1 MGFRGALVDRAV
13 RIRKSST
20 GRRVEGTTIFE
31 PNESAEIR
39 VRLDIKAAGEELADG
54 RILTEPTPVLLVFR
68 RDMDGTYLDWKASDR
83 ILVTSAQ
90 LGEHEYEVQGEP
102 VPMRRKRR
110 VLGWELTLRRT
121 EENLTTR
128 TVVP

>member
-83 ILVTSAQ
+83 ILVTSTQ

>member
-31 PNESAEIR
+31 PNESASIR
-39 VRLDIKAAGEELADG
+39 VRLDVKAAGEELADG
-54 RILTEPTPVLLVFR
+54 RVLTEPTPVLLVFR
-68 RDMDGTYLDWKASDR
+68 RDMDGTSLDWKASDR

-90 LGEHEYEVQGEP
+90 LGVHEYEVQGEP